1 MGKGSTSDISLN
13 GPAVTCL
20 RASTSLEP
28 RMYAKYDVYFSF
40 NCTVCQLDSTEGWCL
55 QSKTKTGTPTQGWSQ
70 LHTTS
75 QWIYRKLTSGYWRK
89 LLFMYE
95 SSAYRGLDQ
104 VCIMGEWNKLGHDLR
119 GHRLYPSQ
127 ISVRYRI
134 NESSRLNIFNLN
146 NSSATALSASNG
158 WRGWILVFLLT
169 EGMAAPLIPCHP
181 AYCAYSRYLLLNEL
195 VMLTTSERPCF
206 SFKIHK
212 YET

>member
-1 MGKGSTSDISLN
+1 MGKGSTPVISLN

-146 NSSATALSASNG
+146 NPSATALSSSNG
-158 WRGWILVFLLT
+158 WRGRGGGDFGLFANRGDGSPSHPLSSCLLR
-169 EGMAAPLIPCHP
+169 IQ
-181 AYCAYSRYLLLNEL
+181 
-195 VMLTTSERPCF
+195 
-206 SFKIHK
+206 
-212 YET
+212 